1 MLNST
6 HWLIA
11 YTLELR
17 YFFCSSAA
25 KATSEECDAWRKR
38 TLQLEAELY
47 ATRAA
52 AKTHDVGTSTVHSS
66 FCPVVSTFSIEQLMV
81 KPLLPCAEDD
91 ATKPTPSVPKSRG
104 RPPKKR
110 PKTSHARKS
119 QALESPTAATERPQV
134 KDISPRENSAFLC
147 RPPS

>member
-17 YFFCSSAA
+17 YFFCSSAT

-52 AKTHDVGTSTVHSS
+52 AKTHDVGTG
-66 FCPVVSTFSIEQLMV
+66 PLI
-81 KPLLPCAEDD
+81 LLPCHLNILDRA
-91 ATKPTPSVPKSRG
+91 SRG
-104 RPPKKR
+104 KAPP
-110 PKTSHARKS
+110 
-119 QALESPTAATERPQV
+119 
-134 KDISPRENSAFLC
+134 AF
-147 RPPS
+147 RRR